1 MTVRARALAFSALAL
16 LFLGL
21 ILAAN
26 YVTSEHG
33 MVPVGL
39 GFYATAGTYFAG
51 LTFIVRDSLQ
61 DLAQPSAR
69 LVQTYRSDMAESWE
83 RRERSRWLGSLPVLG
98 LIVAGAGLS
107 YLLADPFIALASGV
121 AFLVAE
127 AADLLVYTPL
137 RDRGYLR
144 AAVASNII
152 GAALDTVLFLWIA
165 GFPIAGAW
173 QGQMLGKLSMTLLA
187 VLVVIGVRQVMAARR
202 R

>member
-1 MTVRARALAFSALAL
+1 MPLRARALTFSALAL

-26 YVTSEHG
+26 YVTSAHG

-83 RRERSRWLGSLPVLG
+83 RRERSRWLGSLPVFG

-144 AAVASNII
+144 AAVASNIV
-152 GAALDTVLFLWIA
+152 GAGLDTVLFLWIA
-165 GFPIAGAW
+165 GFPIVGAW

-187 VLVVIGVRQVMAARR
+187 VLVVVGVRQVRAARR